1 MPDQLQGQIAA
12 LIDGALRHED
22 ITRAELARR
31 LNLTPSYV
39 TAMLSGRRRMTMTF
53 LAKVLQVLN
62 YRVVL
67 VPVETT
73 GTAGDDPPQV

>member
-31 LNLTPSYV
+31 MQVTPSYV
-39 TAMLSGRRRMTMTF
+39 TSMLSGRRRMTMTF
-53 LAKVLQVLN
+53 LAQVLQVLN

-67 VPVETT
+67 VPGETS
-73 GTAGDDPPQV
+73 GSVVDLGSED